1 MVVYGDLLFLINFS
15 MDFLCFYLSCLLLH
29 RKMNTFRCIL
39 ASVVGGIY
47 SVSALFIQ
55 TGGVGAFAI
64 DLAVLVLMCA
74 LAYGVRKNEI
84 WRFLKSVFLYFF
96 VSALLGGMMTAL
108 FSLFN
113 SMDVLGGVDNIDE
126 EIDVG
131 IFILL
136 AVVCSFL
143 TLRGGKIFK
152 TSFSKKVVTLEI
164 KNENATIE
172 LSALVDS
179 GNLATEPISGK
190 GVAFVNV
197 EKCKKIIDNNLYNAI
212 NNNSYMDDVS
222 LTIKYKIRMVPT
234 RAISGETFIPAV
246 KFPRVTLKN
255 GKTKRELDIY
265 IALVSKKL
273 LGKYDAIISDE
284 TII

>member
-29 RKMNTFRCIL
+29 RKLNTFRCVL

-55 TGGVGAFAI
+55 TGGIGAFAI

-84 WRFLKSVFLYFF
+84 WRFLKSIFLYFF

-113 SMDVLGGVDNIDE
+113 SMNVLSGVVNIDE

-136 AVVCSFL
+136 AVVCSVL
-143 TLRGGKIFK
+143 TLRGGKVFR
-152 TSFSKKVVTLEI
+152 TSFSKKVFTLEI
-164 KNENATIE
+164 KNENDTIE
-172 LSALVDS
+172 LHTLVDS
-179 GNLATEPISGK
+179 GNLAAEPISGK
-190 GVAFVNV
+190 SVAFVSV

-212 NNNSYMDDVS
+212 INNSYMDDIS
-222 LTIKYKIRMVPT
+222 LTIKYKIRMVPA

-246 KFPRVTLKN
+246 KFPRVTLKS

-265 IALVSKKL
+265 IALVSKNL
-273 LGKYDAIISDE
+273 LGEYDAIISDE